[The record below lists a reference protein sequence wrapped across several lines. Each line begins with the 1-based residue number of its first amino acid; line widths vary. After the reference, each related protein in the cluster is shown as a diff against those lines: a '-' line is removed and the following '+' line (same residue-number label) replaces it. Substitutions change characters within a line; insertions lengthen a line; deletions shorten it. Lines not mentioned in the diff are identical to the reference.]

1 MSKNEIKKH
10 LRNRLKEFHLSSWQI
25 VLETFTEEDNCY
37 DWGRCD
43 YDLKTYSAL
52 ISIRTDLS
60 DEETINTINHECF
73 HLLLAEL
80 FDATKLPLKYLGET
94 AAGIYLEQLK
104 TEEEKF
110 VAKLTSIFSDI
121 SK

>member
-1 MSKNEIKKH
+1 MSKSEIKQH
-10 LRNRLKEFHLSSWQI
+10 LRKKLKQYHLSSWQI
-25 VLETFTEEDNCY
+25 GLEVFTEEDNCCE
-37 DWGRCD
+37 WGRCD

-80 FDATKLPLKYLGET
+80 IDATKLPVKYLGET
-94 AAGIYLEQLK
+94 AAGLYLEQLA

-110 VAKLTSIFSDI
+110 TAKLTRIFSDM
-121 SK
+121 S